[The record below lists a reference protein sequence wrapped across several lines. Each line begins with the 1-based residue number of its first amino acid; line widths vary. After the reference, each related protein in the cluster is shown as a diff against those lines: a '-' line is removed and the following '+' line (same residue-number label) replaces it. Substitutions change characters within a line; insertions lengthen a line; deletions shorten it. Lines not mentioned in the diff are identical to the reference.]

1 MTRRVVTD
9 PSGRHTATLFDERRA
24 EDAQAVAELRARPD
38 CLVYDTIDAQRSSL
52 RALVPSVAPA
62 LADEAPSWAYYPWRR
77 ALVHVL
83 GPMSFRRLR
92 LDRNRNKITD
102 HEQQCL
108 ASLEV
113 GVVGLSVGHAV
124 AVALALESACGA
136 MRLADFDTLDLSNL
150 NRVPASVFDLGVNK
164 AVVAAHRI
172 SEIDPYLRVSAWP
185 EGVTEDTIGSF
196 LEGLDLV
203 VEECDSLDMKVL
215 VREEARRR
223 GIPVLME
230 TSDRGLLD
238 VERFDLEPDRPLFH
252 GLLGE
257 VSSRSLAGLTS
268 KEKLPAV
275 LGILGADEL
284 SPRLG
289 ASLVEI
295 DTTISTWPQ
304 LGGDVLL
311 GGASV
316 ATAVRRFGTGRA
328 LPSGRVRID
337 LEAALDGLASP
348 APQVDVDRTDEVSVG
363 CTTQSAA
370 NAVVRA
376 AYAAPSGGNAQ
387 PWRVTVGADDLRI
400 YLDPDRTSAMDVQ
413 FRGSFVALGAAFY
426 NARVAAAAHR
436 ILGPVEVFGDG
447 DPVSDGAVPVVT
459 MTFGAGADEDLASRY
474 ERMLGRVTNRRTGAV
489 RQVDPETIGVLEAS
503 ARDEGARLAV
513 LTDRGDLARAAE
525 LLAASDRV
533 RFLTPRLHRE
543 MMGEVRWVGEDVST
557 GIDVRSLEFGATD
570 LAALSIV
577 RRGDVT
583 AQLAEW
589 RLGSGLGDAT
599 RDRVN
604 SSSALAA
611 VVISGIRHIDYFRG
625 GVALENVW
633 ITSEDEGFAVQ
644 PVSPVFLYGVHECD
658 LEELAPQHTGELAEC
673 RQALLDLFGVADQ
686 EALALVLRLSHAP
699 PPSVRSRRRSFRV
712 ES

>member
-1 MTRRVVTD
+1 M
-9 PSGRHTATLFDERRA
+9 
-24 EDAQAVAELRARPD
+24 
-38 CLVYDTIDAQRSSL
+38 YDTIDAQRSSL

-62 LADEAPSWAYYPWRR
+62 LADESPSWAYYPWRR

-92 LDRNRNKITD
+92 LDRNRNKVTD
-102 HEQQCL
+102 HEQHCL

-185 EGVTEDTIGSF
+185 EGVTEDTIGGF

-275 LGILGADEL
+275 LGILDADKL

-316 ATAVRRFGTGRA
+316 AAAVRRFGTGRA

-348 APQVDVDRTDEVSVG
+348 APQVDVDRTDEVPVG
-363 CTTQSAA
+363 RTTQSAA
-370 NAVVRA
+370 DAVVRA
-376 AYAAPSGGNAQ
+376 AYSAPSGGNAQ
-387 PWRVTVGADDLRI
+387 PWRVIAGADDLRI

-436 ILGPVEVFGDG
+436 ILGPFEVFGDG

-489 RQVDPETIGVLEAS
+489 RQVDPATIGVLEAS

-557 GIDVRSLEFGATD
+557 GIDVRSLELGESD

-611 VVISGIRHIDYFRG
+611 VVISGIRHSDYFRG

-644 PVSPVFLYGVHECD
+644 PVSPVFLYGVHGCD

-673 RQALLDLFGVADQ
+673 RQALLDLFGVTDQ

-699 PPSVRSRRRSFRV
+699 PPSVRSRRRSLRV

>member
-1 MTRRVVTD
+1 M
-9 PSGRHTATLFDERRA
+9 
-24 EDAQAVAELRARPD
+24 
-38 CLVYDTIDAQRSSL
+38 YDTIDAQRSSL
-52 RALVPSVAPA
+52 RALVPSVAPV

-77 ALVHVL
+77 SLVHVL

-92 LDRNRNKITD
+92 LDRNRNKVTD
-102 HEQQCL
+102 HEQQRL

-289 ASLVEI
+289 ASMVEI

-304 LGGDVLL
+304 LGGDVML

-337 LEAALDGLASP
+337 VEAALDGLSSP
-348 APQVDVDRTDEVSVG
+348 APQIDVDRTDGVPVD

-370 NAVVRA
+370 DAVVRA
-376 AYAAPSGGNAQ
+376 AHSAPSGGNAQ
-387 PWRVTVGADDLRI
+387 PWRVIAGADDLRI

-447 DPVSDGAVPVVT
+447 DAVSDGSVPVVT
-459 MTFGAGADEDLASRY
+459 MAFGVGADEVLASRY
-474 ERMLGRVTNRRTGAV
+474 ERVLGRVTNRRTGAV

-513 LTDRGDLARAAE
+513 LTDREDIASAAE
-525 LLAASDRV
+525 LLAVSDRV
-533 RFLTPRLHRE
+533 RFLAPQLHRE

-557 GIDVRSLEFGATD
+557 GIDFRSLEFGATD

-644 PVSPVFLYGVHECD
+644 PVSPVFLYGVHRCD

-673 RQALLDLFGVADQ
+673 RQALLDLFGVTDQ

-699 PPSVRSRRRSFRV
+699 PPSVRSRRRSLRV